1 MKISILTGNI
11 KLIDEQFAE
20 KLRAFG
26 EVVWYKN
33 SKDLSVDE
41 LKKILSESEIAITG
55 WASPM
60 LPAHENGWKLKY
72 ICHITGELK
81 RIMPPSY
88 FTPDSS
94 VKVTNWGDDF
104 SFATAEGA
112 VALLFSVLKMIPDL
126 DALIRKDGNA
136 DNRKIG
142 LCTLHKTR
150 VGIYGLSTIGR
161 LVAEYLKPFNP
172 IISYYD
178 PTVKVC
184 PEGLT
189 CCKTLEELF
198 SSNDI
203 ITIHAGLNDYTRGT
217 VNYKLL
223 SMLPQDGIIINT
235 ARGPI
240 VVEEELGKILHEGNL
255 RAGIDV
261 SAFEADFNSSPY
273 AATPNTI
280 LTGHAMSFIGK
291 MERIALQEIS
301 HLNITRFVNKEPLKH
316 IVSPEKYKL
325 MT

>member
-11 KLIDEQFAE
+11 KLIDDQFAE

-60 LPAHENGWKLKY
+60 LPAYENGWKLKY

-88 FTPDSS
+88 FTPDSP

-112 VALLFSVLKMIPDL
+112 VALLFSVLKMVPQL
-126 DALIRKDGNA
+126 DALVRKDGNA
-136 DNRKIG
+136 VNRKIG

-150 VGIYGLSTIGR
+150 VGIYGLSTIGKI
-161 LVAEYLKPFNP
+161 VVDYLKPFNP

-178 PTVKVC
+178 PTIKVC
-184 PEGLT
+184 PDGLT
-189 CCKTLEELF
+189 SCKSLEELF
-198 SSNDI
+198 STNEL

-223 SMLPQDGIIINT
+223 SMLPQDGILINT
-235 ARGPI
+235 ARGPV
-240 VVEEELGKILHEGNL
+240 VVEEDLGKILHEGKI

-261 SAFEADFNSSPY
+261 SAYEGDFRASPY
-273 AATPNTI
+273 ANTPNTI
-280 LTGHAMSFIGK
+280 LTGHSIAYIGR
-291 MERIALQEIS
+291 MERIELQEIS
-301 HLNITRFVNKEPLKH
+301 FKNITRYISREPLKH
-316 IVSPEKYKL
+316 IVSPEKFKL